1 MNTMTSRHMTDRKL
15 DGYTMSH
22 DLVRI
27 RQETLRTNPNI
38 CLEDEQ
44 TQQMSLA
51 PKVKLLLQTTTQQLL
66 IFRFSQRCS

>member
-1 MNTMTSRHMTDRKL
+1 MNTMASRLMTNRKI
-15 DGYTMSH
+15 DGYIMSN

-27 RQETLRTNPNI
+27 RQETLGTNPNI

-51 PKVKLLLQTTTQQLL
+51 PKVKLLLQTTTQQVLV
-66 IFRFSQRCS
+66 FRFSQRCS